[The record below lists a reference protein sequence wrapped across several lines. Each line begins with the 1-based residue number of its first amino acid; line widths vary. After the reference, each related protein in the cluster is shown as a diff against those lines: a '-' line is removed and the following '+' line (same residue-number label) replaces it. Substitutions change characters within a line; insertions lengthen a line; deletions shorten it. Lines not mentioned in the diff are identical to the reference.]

1 LIGGLASET
10 IKEISVAQIEFEK
23 VVWKKVNYFCQPQL
37 QIEGRQS
44 HSTVPYQD
52 KLYIFGGCFAFNRKR
67 HIRECTNQVLEF
79 DSTSKE
85 ISVVLTHGVSISAR
99 QSHTA
104 VAFKQSMV
112 VYGGI
117 SESGVLHQDMLAF
130 NFEEREWTRVK
141 VTGST
146 GNHFY

>member
-1 LIGGLASET
+1 M
-10 IKEISVAQIEFEK
+10 
-23 VVWKKVNYFCQPQL
+23 
-37 QIEGRQS
+37 
-44 HSTVPYQD
+44 
-52 KLYIFGGCFAFNRKR
+52 
-67 HIRECTNQVLEF
+67 LEF

-85 ISVVLTHGVSISAR
+85 VTVVLTHGVSISAR

-141 VTGST
+141 VSGSA
-146 GNHFY
+146 GNHFYQGAACTVLTKKSHDSSQSIRKVSLLVSNLCVPLV